1 MRFLSNGIGMRR
13 IMAGCAVVGLA
24 TIGVAAAPQP
34 AHAWWRGGYGWCC
47 SVGIALP
54 PVVVAPAPV
63 YAPPP
68 AYAYPSAP
76 YLLWSTFLLSCP
88 AASLDTGTLG
98 GWVLGARALA
108 LNHVPSPHP
117 VSAWTLAME
126 VLMAVPEDFT
136 PIADFAVDTSPA
148 PSREIGQHR
157 FNQITPFLVAALAG
171 QVIVPLGA
179 IWLSDAFAFD
189 IPAWWKWLIFG
200 GTLPL
205 SLVPVLIYRAVRA
218 R

>member
-13 IMAGCAVVGLA
+13 IIAGCAVVGLA

-76 YLLWSTFLLSCP
+76 YYY
-88 AASLDTGTLG
+88 
-98 GWVLGARALA
+98 GA
-108 LNHVPSPHP
+108 PSYY
-117 VSAWTLAME
+117 
-126 VLMAVPEDFT
+126 
-136 PIADFAVDTSPA
+136 PA
-148 PSREIGQHR
+148 PQR
-157 FNQITPFLVAALAG
+157 V
-171 QVIVPLGA
+171 
-179 IWLSDAFAFD
+179 W
-189 IPAWWKWLIFG
+189 IPAHWAG
-200 GTLPL
+200 GYW
-205 SLVPVLIYRAVRA
+205 VPAHWR
-218 R
+218 

>member
-76 YLLWSTFLLSCP
+76 SSYGAPSYYP
-88 AASLDTGTLG
+88 APQRVWIPAH
-98 GWVLGARALA
+98 WAVVLGARALA

>member
-1 MRFLSNGIGMRR
+1 MGTGCPRIGAEPRPFSPSGQCLD
-13 IMAGCAVVGLA
+13 AGD
-24 TIGVAAAPQP
+24 
-34 AHAWWRGGYGWCC
+34 GGPHG
-47 SVGIALP
+47 
-54 PVVVAPAPV
+54 
-63 YAPPP
+63 
-68 AYAYPSAP
+68 
-76 YLLWSTFLLSCP
+76 STGKL
-88 AASLDTGTLG
+88 
-98 GWVLGARALA
+98 
-108 LNHVPSPHP
+108 
-117 VSAWTLAME
+117 
-126 VLMAVPEDFT
+126 T